1 MLMNDNPKDI
11 QSLQSKIEER
21 NKECS
26 RLQGEIKKNTEQ
38 ILDLTS
44 LIQGTFKSKFGI
56 KLK

>member
-1 MLMNDNPKDI
+1 MNDNPKDI

-44 LIQGTFKSKFGI
+44 LIQGAFKSKFGI